1 MDNDTRD
8 QKIIEYNPVYYDF
21 FQSRDRYAVLVGGAG
36 SAKSFSTAQ
45 KILFRT
51 CNEQGHRFL
60 CVRKVAD
67 TLSKSIYQLFMDMI
81 IDYGLYYQFKINK
94 SEKRFT
100 HLPTGNEII
109 LTGMD
114 DSEKI
119 KSIAGITGVWCEEA
133 TELDE
138 SDFNQLELRV
148 RGETRNYKQFIITF
162 NPIDEKHW
170 LKKRFF
176 DIEDDQVFTLK
187 TTYKDNLFLDDDYI
201 RHLTERVRID
211 ENLHRIY
218 VLGEWGKE
226 RTGGEFYKQFVL
238 SKHSAKLKYNPDLPL
253 HISFDENT
261 NPYFPAVIFQIEGK
275 KIMLIDLVLG
285 KNPNN
290 TVAWV
295 CREIERK
302 YMSHIA
308 GVFIYGDAT
317 SQKDDVKQEKG
328 YDLFK
333 LIINAL
339 AKFKPVRRVAAS
351 NPSVVMRGN
360 FINTVFQ
367 QEFEGMQ
374 FIINSS
380 CTEAIDDFMYTKEAS
395 DGKKD
400 KKTVKD
406 PKTGITYQPYGH
418 ISDATDY
425 LICYA
430 FRTEYLNYERGG
442 VSLKNY
448 SGRESDVRQNRF

>member
-1 MDNDTRD
+1 MGNVASSEIQIR
-8 QKIIEYNPVYYDF
+8 YNPAFYDF
-21 FQSRDRYAVLVGGAG
+21 FTSQDRYAVLIGGAG
-36 SAKSFSTAQ
+36 SGKSYTTAQ
-45 KILFRT
+45 KILYRV
-51 CNEQGHRFL
+51 CNEKGHRFL

-67 TLSKSIYQLFMDMI
+67 TLGKSVYQLFMDMI
-81 IDYGLYYQFKINK
+81 VDYGLYHKFKINK

-100 HLPTGNEII
+100 HLQTGNEII

-138 SDFNQLELRV
+138 ADFNQLELRV
-148 RGETRNYKQFIITF
+148 RGETAHYKQFIITF

-170 LKKRFF
+170 LKRRFF
-176 DIEDDQVFTLK
+176 DTEDEQVFTLK
-187 TTYKDNLFLDDDYI
+187 TTYKDNYFLDDDYI
-201 RHLTERVRID
+201 KHLTERVRID

-238 SKHSAKLKYNPDLPL
+238 SKHSGKLRYNPDLPL

-261 NPYFPAVIFQIEGK
+261 NPYFPAVVFQIEGK
-275 KIMLIDLVLG
+275 KIMLIDTILG

-290 TVAWV
+290 TVNWV

-302 YMSHIA
+302 YMSHKA
-308 GVFIYGDAT
+308 GMFIYGDAT

-339 AKFKPVRRVAAS
+339 EKFKPIRRVATS
-351 NPSVVMRGN
+351 NPSVVMRGQ
-360 FINTVFQ
+360 FINTILQ
-367 QEFEGMQ
+367 QNFGGIEFV
-374 FIINSS
+374 INDT
-380 CTEAIDDFMYTKEAS
+380 CTDAIDDFMYTKEAS

-406 PKTGITYQPYGH
+406 PKTGIAYQPYGH
-418 ISDATDY
+418 ITDATDY

-430 FRTEYLNYERGG
+430 FRTDYLNYERGG
-442 VSLKNY
+442 VTSVKY
-448 SGRESDVRQNRF
+448 SGTESDVRTNRF

>member
-1 MDNDTRD
+1 MDNDTS
-8 QKIIEYNPVYYDF
+8 QKIIQYNPAFSEF
-21 FQSRDRYAVLVGGAG
+21 FQCRERYAVLIGGAG
-36 SAKSFSTAQ
+36 SSKSFSTAQ
-45 KILFRT
+45 KILWRT
-51 CNEQGHRFL
+51 CSEHGHRFL

-67 TLSKSIYQLFMDMI
+67 TLSKSIYQLLFDLI

-148 RGETRNYKQFIITF
+148 RGETKNYKQFILTF
-162 NPIDEKHW
+162 NPIDERHW
-170 LKKRFF
+170 LKRRFF
-176 DIEDDQVFTLK
+176 DQDDDQVYTLK

-201 RHLTERVRID
+201 KHLTERVRID

-226 RTGGEFYKQFVL
+226 RTGGEFYKQFTT
-238 SKHSAKLKYNPDLPL
+238 KHVRTLYYEPDLPL
-253 HISFDENT
+253 HISFDENV
-261 NPYFPAVIFQIEGK
+261 NPYLPAVVFQIDGK
-275 KIMLIDLVLG
+275 KVKLLNTILG
-285 KNPNN
+285 RNPNN
-290 TVAWV
+290 TVEWV
-295 CREIERK
+295 CKEIERI
-302 YMSHIA
+302 YRNHSSGM
-308 GVFIYGDAT
+308 FIYGDAT
-317 SQKDDVKQEKG
+317 SQKDDVKMEKG

-333 LIINAL
+333 LIIDKL
-339 AKFKPVRRVAAS
+339 ERFKPIRRVSKS
-351 NPSVVMRGN
+351 NPSVVMRGM
-360 FINTVFQ
+360 FINTILQ
-367 QEFEGMQ
+367 QNYEGIEFYVNE
-374 FIINSS
+374 S
-380 CTEAIDDFMYTKEAS
+380 CTDAVDDFLYTKEGS

-406 PKTGITYQPYGH
+406 PKTGVSYQPYGH
-418 ISDATDY
+418 ITDAADY

-430 FRTEYLNYERGG
+430 FRTEYEKYQRGG
-442 VSLKNY
+442 ETKIAAYGMQPND
-448 SGRESDVRQNRF
+448 GRGTRF

>member
-1 MDNDTRD
+1 
-8 QKIIEYNPVYYDF
+8 
-21 FQSRDRYAVLVGGAG
+21 
-36 SAKSFSTAQ
+36 
-45 KILFRT
+45 
-51 CNEQGHRFL
+51 
-60 CVRKVAD
+60 
-67 TLSKSIYQLFMDMI
+67 
-81 IDYGLYYQFKINK
+81 
-94 SEKRFT
+94 
-100 HLPTGNEII
+100 
-109 LTGMD
+109 
-114 DSEKI
+114 
-119 KSIAGITGVWCEEA
+119 
-133 TELDE
+133 
-138 SDFNQLELRV
+138 
-148 RGETRNYKQFIITF
+148 
-162 NPIDEKHW
+162 
-170 LKKRFF
+170 
-176 DIEDDQVFTLK
+176 
-187 TTYKDNLFLDDDYI
+187 
-201 RHLTERVRID
+201 
-211 ENLHRIY
+211 
-218 VLGEWGKE
+218 
-226 RTGGEFYKQFVL
+226 
-238 SKHSAKLKYNPDLPL
+238 
-253 HISFDENT
+253 
-261 NPYFPAVIFQIEGK
+261 
-275 KIMLIDLVLG
+275 MLIDLVLG

-360 FINTVFQ
+360 FINTILQ
-367 QEFEGMQ
+367 QEFEGIE
-374 FIINSS
+374 FIVNSS